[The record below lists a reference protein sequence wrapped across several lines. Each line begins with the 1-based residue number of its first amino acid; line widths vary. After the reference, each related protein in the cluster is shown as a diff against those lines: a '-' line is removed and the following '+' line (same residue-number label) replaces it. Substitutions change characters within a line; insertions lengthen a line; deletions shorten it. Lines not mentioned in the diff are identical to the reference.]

1 MPYALTFQERSGYL
15 RVEGR
20 GDRATG
26 DPAKN
31 GRALVD
37 KVTRKCKEY
46 GYTRIMLV
54 SHLTGA
60 YPPFANFQV
69 INALEQLG
77 VPKTW
82 KMAYVNLDP
91 ASHKAILFS
100 ETMAVKKGFQARVF
114 DNEQEA
120 HDWLNG

>member
-1 MPYALTFQERSGYL
+1 MPYSLTFQERDGYL

-20 GDRATG
+20 GDRTTG
-26 DPAKN
+26 DPVKN
-31 GRALVD
+31 GRAIVD
-37 KVTRKCKEY
+37 RVAMKCREA
-46 GYTRIMLV
+46 GYTRIMLA

-69 INALEQLG
+69 VTALEQLG
-77 VPKTW
+77 IPKEW

-91 ASHKAILFS
+91 KSHKAVLFS

-120 HDWLNG
+120 CNWLNS

>member
-1 MPYALTFQERSGYL
+1 MPYALTFQERDGYL

-20 GDRATG
+20 GDRATE
-26 DPAKN
+26 DPARS
-31 GRALVD
+31 GRVVVD
-37 KVTRKCKEY
+37 RVLRKCRES

-54 SHLTGA
+54 SHLTGH

-69 INALEQLG
+69 VSALEELG
-77 VPKTW
+77 VPKAW

-91 ASHKAILFS
+91 KSRQALQFS
-100 ETMAVKKGFQARVF
+100 ETMAARKGFQARVF

-120 HDWLNG
+120 HDWLNR

>member
-1 MPYALTFQERSGYL
+1 MPYSLTFQERDGYL

-20 GDRATG
+20 GDRTTG
-26 DPAKN
+26 DPVKN
-31 GRALVD
+31 GRAIVD
-37 KVTRKCKEY
+37 RVAMKCREA

-69 INALEQLG
+69 VTALEQLG
-77 VPKTW
+77 IPKEW

-91 ASHKAILFS
+91 KSHKAVLFS

-120 HDWLNG
+120 CNWLNS

>member
-1 MPYALTFQERSGYL
+1 MSYALTFQERDGYL

-20 GDRATG
+20 GHRAKD
-26 DPAKN
+26 DPVKS
-31 GRALVD
+31 GRAIVD
-37 KVTRKCKEY
+37 RVAMKCRES
-46 GYTRIMLV
+46 GYSRIMLV

-69 INALEQLG
+69 VSALEQLAI
-77 VPKTW
+77 PKEW

-91 ASHKAILFS
+91 KSHKAVLFS
-100 ETMAVKKGFQARVF
+100 ETVAVKKGFQARVF

-120 HDWLNG
+120 YNWLNS